1 MVRKLIELALN
12 NPLVVILLA
21 IALAGI
27 GVFSFLNVNVE
38 AYPDPAPAIVEVVAQ
53 FPGASAEEVE
63 RQVTI
68 PLEVTFAGMPGLKSI
83 RSQSLFGLSDLKM
96 NWHYGSQYTYEACR
110 QEVIN
115 RLATI
120 SQPLPSNVTP
130 GISPESPTGEI
141 YRYILKVPKDPSG
154 REIYTLNDIKAL
166 QDWVLEREFRTV
178 PRIVDVTSFGGT
190 VRRYEVQPDPDR
202 LRRYG
207 VTLPQLQTALTNSN
221 ATVGGDYVNQGQ
233 VAMTVRS
240 VGLFGGGMDPVN
252 KVLGFAHQE
261 LEAYLAKSDSPAEHE
276 QRIREGFARRL
287 GGSSRIGERRSPLP
301 DSLLAALGRK
311 GESLLTEEERGEIQT
326 IEQRAALRAARVLR
340 AEEQRRIRDIRS
352 LVIASVNNQPIRVED
367 VVEGGRVYS
376 GSAARGPGRG
386 RQQPDAPGADRL
398 LEGRT
403 SERASGSPLTLADV
417 GHDEDDKVQ
426 CIVLLRKNEDTLP
439 ALKDVEKK
447 VEELND
453 PASGRMLPGVEIEP
467 YYDRS
472 DLLHLTTETVTENL
486 LLGMLLVVVILF
498 MFVSNIRTAVIVAIN
513 IPLALLFAFSMLFCP
528 RQVGQPAVH
537 RRGGLRHHRRFLGH
551 HGREHLSQPGDRA
564 RTPACRSRNAFCD
577 SRGRSTTPCCSRRS
591 SWCAP
596 SCRCSPCPA
605 RKASCSRPWPQ
616 TYAFSLAGALILAVD
631 ADAGACAC
639 FSSRTSSRSART
651 SWSAS

>member
-1 MVRKLIELALN
+1 M
-12 NPLVVILLA
+12 
-21 IALAGI
+21 
-27 GVFSFLNVNVE
+27 
-38 AYPDPAPAIVEVVAQ
+38 AQ

-96 NWHYGSQYTYEACR
+96 NWHYGSQWTYEAAR

-120 SQPLPSNVTP
+120 SQPLPSGVTP

-141 YRYILKVPKDPSG
+141 YRYILKVPKDASG

-207 VTLPQLQTALTNSN
+207 ITLPQLQTALTNSN

-252 KVLGFAHQE
+252 KVLG
-261 LEAYLAKSDSPAEHE
+261 Y
-276 QRIREGFARRL
+276 REPGT
-287 GGSSRIGERRSPLP
+287 
-301 DSLLAALGRK
+301 
-311 GESLLTEEERGEIQT
+311 ESLPGGAISARAEGTAPRWRWRTARTRTPPTEEERDARPGH
-326 IEQRAALRAARVLR
+326 RSAGRPPRRLRPPP
-340 AEEQRRIRDIRS
+340 EEQRRIRDIRS
-352 LVIASVNNQPIRVED
+352 LVIASVNNQPVRVED
-367 VVEGGRVYS
+367 VVEGGRLSS
-376 GSAARGPGRG
+376 GELPGEQGVVVSHQTRLG
-386 RQQPDAPGADRL
+386 RIGYWKADR
-398 LEGRT
+398 
-403 SERASGSPLTLADV
+403 ERPPGSTLTLADV

-439 ALKDVEKK
+439 ALKDVKAK

-467 YYDRS
+467 YYDRT
-472 DLLHLTTETVTENL
+472 DLIHVTTETVTENL
-486 LLGMLLVVVILF
+486 LVGHRAGRRDPVHVPEQRPDRPDRGHQHPAGAAVRLLD
-498 MFVSNIRTAVIVAIN
+498 AVPA
-513 IPLALLFAFSMLFCP
+513 

-537 RRGGLRHHRRFLGH
+537 RRGRFRHHRRFLGH
-551 HGREHLSQPGDRA
+551 HGREHLPPPGQPG
-564 RTPACRSRNAFCD
+564 RTPSCRSRSASCGR
-577 SRGRSTTPCCSRRS
+577 RGRSTAPCCSRRS

-596 SCRCSPCPA
+596 SCRCSP
-605 RKASCSRPWPQ
+605 
-616 TYAFSLAGALILAVD
+616 
-631 ADAGACAC
+631 
-639 FSSRTSSRSART
+639 
-651 SWSAS
+651 